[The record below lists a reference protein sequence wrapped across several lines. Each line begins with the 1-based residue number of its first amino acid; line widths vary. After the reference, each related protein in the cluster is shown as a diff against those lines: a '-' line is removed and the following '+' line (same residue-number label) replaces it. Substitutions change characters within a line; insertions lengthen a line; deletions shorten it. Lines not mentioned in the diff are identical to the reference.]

1 MIYLG
6 SVLIE
11 ETLKETEAVEEKSI
25 VNEPLQ
31 RPGWDSEGK
40 EGDETKVTLM
50 TRKTLFF
57 FFLVALSDVNVLPHS
72 SLELE
77 WSDLR

>member
-1 MIYLG
+1 VIYLG

-11 ETLKETEAVEEKSI
+11 ETLKETEAVEEKSK

-50 TRKTLFF
+50 TRKTFF
-57 FFLVALSDVNVLPHS
+57 FFGCLK
-72 SLELE
+72 
-77 WSDLR
+77 

>member
-40 EGDETKVTLM
+40 EGV
-50 TRKTLFF
+50 
-57 FFLVALSDVNVLPHS
+57 
-72 SLELE
+72 
-77 WSDLR
+77 

>member
-11 ETLKETEAVEEKSI
+11 ETLKETEAVEGKSK

-31 RPGWDSEGK
+31 MDGTVK
-40 EGDETKVTLM
+40 EKKGMGPK
-50 TRKTLFF
+50 
-57 FFLVALSDVNVLPHS
+57 
-72 SLELE
+72 
-77 WSDLR
+77 